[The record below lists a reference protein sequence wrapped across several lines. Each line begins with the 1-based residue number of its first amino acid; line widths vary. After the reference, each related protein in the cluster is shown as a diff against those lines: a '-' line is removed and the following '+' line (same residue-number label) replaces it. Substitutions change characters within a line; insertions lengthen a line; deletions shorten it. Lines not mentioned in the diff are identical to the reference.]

1 MDYSSLA
8 AASKAAMEERRAAL
22 EEKQSLS
29 LGTVLSPSRLLILTD
44 PYTSKQ
50 GEQPGT
56 GFLDFSCGCSI
67 NVLPT
72 VMLQTL
78 YTILLTTL

>member
-50 GEQPGT
+50 GEHPGT
-56 GFLDFSCGCSI
+56 GFLYFF
-67 NVLPT
+67 LR
-72 VMLQTL
+72 LQHYYFTHFYAADPL
-78 YTILLTTL
+78 YYTACHL

>member
-22 EEKQSLS
+22 EEKRDLS
-29 LGTVLSPSRLLILTD
+29 LGNVLSPSRLLILTD

-50 GEQPGT
+50 GEQHA
-56 GFLDFSCGCSI
+56 LW
-67 NVLPT
+67 PT
-72 VMLQTL
+72 LWAEF
-78 YTILLTTL
+78 